1 MTMQTDVV
9 AGTLVESG
17 FIYKQRTRV
26 KGVSVKGDGTTA
38 GTLEIFDTVTAPVT
52 ATYGRTGFVVT
63 VTKNAHGLQTGDT
76 VGLSFAAGT
85 GGSATDGNYPITK
98 LTDNTFTITDLNSG
112 SITAGANCVYA
123 SRWIMTF
130 RITAGDSYVN
140 YWLIPGQGILA
151 LNGIYLR
158 ITTLNAASVFYG

>member
-26 KGVSVKGDGTTA
+26 KGVSIKGDGTNA
-38 GTLEIFDTVTAPVT
+38 GLLQIFDTVTAPVT
-52 ATYGRTGFVVT
+52 ATYGRAGTLVT
-63 VTKNAHGLQTGDT
+63 VTKNSHGLKTGDT
-76 VGLSFAAGT
+76 VGLSFAPGT

-98 LTDNTFTITDLNSG
+98 LTDNTFTITELNSG

-130 RITAGDSYVN
+130 RIDIGDAYVN
-140 YWLIPGQGILA
+140 YWLIPGQGFLA
-151 LNGIYLR
+151 TNGIYLL
-158 ITTLNAASVFYG
+158 ITDLNAASIFYG

>member
-1 MTMQTDVV
+1 MTMQTDVL

-26 KGVSVKGDGTTA
+26 KGVSIKGDGLTA
-38 GTLEIFDTVTAPVT
+38 GLLEIFDTVTAPVT
-52 ATYGRTGFVVT
+52 ATYGRVGSVVT
-63 VTKNAHGLQTGDT
+63 VTKSAHGLQTGDT

-85 GGSATDGNYPITK
+85 GGTATDGNYTITK
-98 LTDNTFTITDLNSG
+98 LTDNTFTVTDLNSG

-130 RITAGDSYVN
+130 RITAGDAYVN

-158 ITTLNAASVFYG
+158 ITTLAAASVFYG

>member
-26 KGVSVKGDGTTA
+26 KGVSIKGDGTNA
-38 GTLEIFDTVTAPVT
+38 GLLQIFDTVAVPVT
-52 ATYGRTGFVVT
+52 ATYARTGTLVT
-63 VTKNAHGLQTGDT
+63 VTKNAHGLKTGDT
-76 VGLSFAAGT
+76 VGLSFAPGT
-85 GGSATDGNYPITK
+85 GGSASDGNYPITK

-130 RITAGDSYVN
+130 RIDVGDAYVN
-140 YWLIPGQGILA
+140 YWLIPGQGFLA
-151 LNGIYLR
+151 TNGIYLL
-158 ITTLNAASVFYG
+158 ITDLNAPSIFYG

>member
-1 MTMQTDVV
+1 MQTDVV

-26 KGVSVKGDGTTA
+26 KGVSIKGDGTNA
-38 GTLEIFDTVTAPVT
+38 GLLQIFDTVAVPVT
-52 ATYGRTGFVVT
+52 ATYARTGTLVT
-63 VTKNAHGLQTGDT
+63 VTKNSHGLKTGDT
-76 VGLSFAAGT
+76 VGLSFAPGT

-98 LTDNTFTITDLNSG
+98 LTDNTFTITELNSG

-130 RITAGDSYVN
+130 RIDVGDAYIN
-140 YWLIPGQGILA
+140 YWLIPGQGFLA
-151 LNGIYLR
+151 TNGIYLL
-158 ITTLNAASVFYG
+158 ITNLKAASIFYG

>member
-26 KGVSVKGDGTTA
+26 KGVSIKGDGTNA
-38 GTLEIFDTVTAPVT
+38 GLLQIFDTVAVPVT
-52 ATYGRTGFVVT
+52 ATYARTGTLVT
-63 VTKNAHGLQTGDT
+63 VTKNSHGLKTGDT
-76 VGLSFAAGT
+76 VGLSFAPGT

-98 LTDNTFTITDLNSG
+98 LTDNTFTITELNSG

-130 RITAGDSYVN
+130 RIDVGDAYIN
-140 YWLIPGQGILA
+140 YWLIPGQGFLA
-151 LNGIYLR
+151 TNGIYLL
-158 ITTLNAASVFYG
+158 ITNLKAASIFYG

>member
-1 MTMQTDVV
+1 MQTDVV

-26 KGVSVKGDGTTA
+26 KGVSIKGDGTND
-38 GTLEIFDTVTAPVT
+38 GLLQIFDTVTAPVT
-52 ATYGRTGFVVT
+52 ATYGRAGTLVT
-63 VTKNAHGLQTGDT
+63 VTKNSHGLKTGDT
-76 VGLSFAAGT
+76 VGLSFAPGT

-98 LTDNTFTITDLNSG
+98 LTDNTFTITELNSG

-130 RITAGDSYVN
+130 RIDIGDAYVN
-140 YWLIPGQGILA
+140 YWLIPGQGFLA
-151 LNGIYLR
+151 TNGIYLL
-158 ITTLNAASVFYG
+158 ITDLNAASIFYG